1 MASNTNINITQLD
14 FSSIK
19 SNFITYLQSQNTFK
33 DYNFEGSAMS
43 VLLDVLAYNTQ
54 YNAYYLNM
62 VANEMFLDSSLQRSS
77 VVSHAKLLN
86 YTPKSAIAPS
96 AEISLTFSGTANAAF
111 TLPKFTSFT
120 SEAIDGVNYNFVTVD
135 AETVNATNNTATF
148 NNVTIKQGIPASYRY
163 TVNSTSNPSYTFQIP
178 DATIDTTTI
187 EVSVQVSSTNS
198 SSTVYNSASNY
209 LTLDSTSAVY
219 FLQESLN
226 GNYEIYFGD
235 GVLGKLLSDGNI
247 VNISYVATDG
257 TMAAGA
263 NNFVLMDSI
272 SGYTTLQ
279 IFPVVPASDGGSK
292 EGIDSIKFQA
302 PKAFSAQGRAVSKN
316 DYITAIQQNT
326 LGYSFDAVNVWGGE
340 ENIPVVYGQVFVC
353 LKPAGSY
360 SLTQTQKQRLVAEVI
375 KPISVLTVVPTI
387 VDPDYT
393 YIQVNASVYYM
404 AENTNQTVAQLTS
417 GVTSAIQTWGNSAL
431 NTFNSTFNSYDLLST
446 IQNYNQSIVS
456 SEFNVKLQKKILP
469 NLGGSTTYK
478 LYYNTPIEIGKFGS
492 GITSYPDLQY
502 RDPTNLTTIIDGIY
516 IEEVPSSTYG
526 VDTIDVI
533 NPGYGYQSTPT
544 VTILG
549 DGSGATATA
558 SIVNGVISK
567 ITVIN
572 SGNNY
577 TQAIATITPASGD
590 TTGQLG
596 AVVVNLQGRFGT
608 LRTYYNNASQV
619 KTIFDSNIGT
629 IDYLNGIITLE
640 SFNPYGVNE
649 PLGQL
654 TISVTPTTNIISSS
668 YNRIITIDPYDS
680 NAIKVS
686 VTAKW
691 YQTAIKP
698 QY

>member
-19 SNFITYLQSQNTFK
+19 SNFITYLQSQNTFQ
-33 DYNFEGSAMS
+33 DYNFEGSSMS

-62 VANEMFLDSSLQRSS
+62 VANEMFLDSALQRSS

-111 TLPKFTSFT
+111 TLPKFTNFT

-135 AETVNATNNTATF
+135 SETVNATNNTATF
-148 NNVTIKQGIPASYRY
+148 NNIIIKQGVPSSYSY
-163 TVNSTSNPSYTFQIP
+163 TVDGTTNPSYKFEIP

-187 EVSVQVSSTNS
+187 EISVQVSSTNS

-209 LTLDSTSAVY
+209 LTLDPTSTVY

-226 GNYEIYFGD
+226 GNYEVYFGD
-235 GVLGKLLSDGNI
+235 GILGKLLTDGNI
-247 VNISYVATDG
+247 VSITYVATDG
-257 TMAAGA
+257 TLAAGA
-263 NNFVLMDSI
+263 NNFLLMDSI
-272 SGYTTLQ
+272 AGYTTLQ
-279 IFPVVPASDGGSK
+279 IFPVVPASDGGDK

-340 ENIPVVYGQVFVC
+340 ENNPVVYGQVFVC

-360 SLTQTQKQRLVAEVI
+360 NLTQTQKQRLIAEVI
-375 KPISVLTVVPTI
+375 KPISVLTVIPNI

-393 YIQVNASVYYM
+393 YIQVNASVFYT
-404 AENTNQTVAQLTS
+404 AENTNLTAAQLTS
-417 GVTSAIQTWGNSAL
+417 GIISTIQDWGNRTL
-431 NTFNSTFNSYDLLST
+431 NTFNSTFNSYDLLSA
-446 IQNYNQSIVS
+446 IQSYNQSIVT
-456 SEFNVKLQKKILP
+456 SEFNLKLQKKILP
-469 NLGGSTTYK
+469 NLNSGTTYN
-478 LYYNTPIEIGKFGS
+478 LYYNTPIQIGKFGS

-502 RDPTNLTTIIDGIY
+502 RDPTNLSTIIDGIY

-526 VDTIDVI
+526 IDTIDII

-544 VTILG
+544 ITILG

-558 SIVNGVISK
+558 SIVNGSISK
-567 ITVIN
+567 ITVVN

-596 AVVVNLQGRFGT
+596 AAIVNLLGRYGT

-619 KTIFDSNIGT
+619 KTIFDPDIGT
-629 IDYLNGIITLE
+629 IDYTNGIITLE
-640 SFNPYGVNE
+640 NFNPYNVND

-668 YNRIITIDPYDS
+668 YNRIITIDTFDT
-680 NAIKVS
+680 NAIKVNIR
-686 VTAKW
+686 AK
-691 YQTAIKP
+691 TTT
-698 QY
+698 

>member
-14 FSSIK
+14 FNSIK
-19 SNFITYLQSQNTFK
+19 SNFITYLQKQDTFK
-33 DYNFEGSAMS
+33 DYNFEGSSMS

-62 VANEMFLDSSLQRSS
+62 VANEMFLDSALQRSS

-96 AEISLTFSGTANAAF
+96 AEISLTFNGTTNGAF
-111 TLPKFTSFT
+111 TLPKFTNFT
-120 SEAIDGVNYNFVTVD
+120 SEAINGINYNFVTVD
-135 AETVNATNNTATF
+135 AKTVNAVDNTATF
-148 NNVTIKQGIPASYRY
+148 ETVTIKQGIPSSYRY

-187 EVSVQVSSTNS
+187 EVTVQESSTNS
-198 SSTVYNSASNY
+198 STTVYNSASNY
-209 LTLDSTSAVY
+209 LTLDSTSTVY
-219 FLQESLN
+219 FLQEALN

-257 TMAAGA
+257 KMAAGA

-272 SGYTTLQ
+272 PGYTTLQ
-279 IFPVVPASDGGSK
+279 IYPIVSATTGGDK
-292 EGIDSIKFQA
+292 ESITSIKFQA
-302 PKAFSAQGRAVSKN
+302 PKAFSAQSRAVSKN

-340 ENIPVVYGQVFVC
+340 ENEPVVYGQVFVC
-353 LKPAGSY
+353 LKPTGGY
-360 SLTQTQKQRLVAEVI
+360 NLTQTQKQRLIAEVI

-393 YIQVNASVYYM
+393 YIQVNASVYYI
-404 AENTNQTVAQLTS
+404 AENTNLTS
-417 GVTSAIQTWGNSAL
+417 AQISSGLTSAIQTWGNNSL

-446 IQNYNQSIVS
+446 IQSYNQAIIS
-456 SEFNVKLQKKILP
+456 SEFNVKLQKKFLP
-469 NLGGSTTYK
+469 NLSSGTTYK
-478 LYYNTPIEIGKFGS
+478 LYYNTPIQPGKFGS

-502 RDPTNLTTIIDGIY
+502 RDPTNLSTIIDGIY

-533 NPGYGYQSTPT
+533 NPGYGYQSAPT
-544 VTILG
+544 ITILG

-558 SIVNGVISK
+558 TIINGSISK
-567 ITVIN
+567 ITIVN

-596 AVVVNLQGRFGT
+596 AVVVNLQGRYGT
-608 LRTYYNNASQV
+608 LRTYYNNTNQV
-619 KTIFDSNIGT
+619 KTIFDSNVGT
-629 IDYLNGIITLE
+629 VDYLNGIVTLNN
-640 SFNPYGVNE
+640 FNPYGVND

-654 TISVTPTTNIISSS
+654 TLSVTPTTNIISSS

-686 VTAKW
+686 VTAK
-691 YQTAIKP
+691 TST
-698 QY
+698 

>member
-272 SGYTTLQ
+272 PGYTTLQ

-686 VTAKW
+686 VTAK
-691 YQTAIKP
+691 
-698 QY
+698 